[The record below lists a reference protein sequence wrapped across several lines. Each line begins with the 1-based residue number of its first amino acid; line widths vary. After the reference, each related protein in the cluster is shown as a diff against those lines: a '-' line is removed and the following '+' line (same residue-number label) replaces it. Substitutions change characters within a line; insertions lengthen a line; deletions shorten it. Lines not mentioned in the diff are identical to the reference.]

1 MIKRWFIRQGF
12 RGDGDRCAWKRWL
25 ADWIES
31 GQAVKFFREEDGV
44 TGIWWTE
51 IGPDNYARITY
62 EADKMQIDHFYQ
74 GDGGLYMPTARKLGV
89 VP

>member
-1 MIKRWFIRQGF
+1 M
-12 RGDGDRCAWKRWL
+12 
-25 ADWIES
+25 
-31 GQAVKFFREEDGV
+31 

-51 IGPDNYARITY
+51 IGPDNYSRITI

-74 GDGGLYMPTARKLGV
+74 GDGGVYMPTARKLGV